1 MKNSKV
7 VMEIVII
14 ISLLFALSTV
24 VLADN
29 TQIIIGGGSTNTQND
44 TATNI
49 PNVVMNTT
57 TNTNVNTNTNTSYR
71 TNTNTETLPKTGVT
85 DGYVVAIL
93 VTVCAISAI
102 YAYKKIRDYNI
113 LVIPLSWMLF
123 AIPSLKD
130 IGSYIGR
137 LFAFSGGT
145 AVHARDF
152 LVYGRQ
158 YAVVLV
164 IGLLVST
171 PLPEK
176 LWRRIRT
183 SPLGTVL
190 LLVLFWVCVYCMA
203 VATNDPFM
211 YFSF

>member
-7 VMEIVII
+7 IMEIVII

-49 PNVVMNTT
+49 PNVINTT
-57 TNTNVNTNTNTSYR
+57 TNTNINTNTSYR

-102 YAYKKIRDYNI
+102 YAYKKIRDYN
-113 LVIPLSWMLF
+113 M
-123 AIPSLKD
+123 
-130 IGSYIGR
+130 
-137 LFAFSGGT
+137 
-145 AVHARDF
+145 
-152 LVYGRQ
+152 
-158 YAVVLV
+158 
-164 IGLLVST
+164 
-171 PLPEK
+171 
-176 LWRRIRT
+176 
-183 SPLGTVL
+183 
-190 LLVLFWVCVYCMA
+190 
-203 VATNDPFM
+203 
-211 YFSF
+211 

>member
-24 VLADN
+24 VWADN

-44 TATNI
+44 TATNV
-49 PNVVMNTT
+49 PNVVMNTTT

-102 YAYKKIRDYNI
+102 YAYKKIRDYN
-113 LVIPLSWMLF
+113 M
-123 AIPSLKD
+123 
-130 IGSYIGR
+130 
-137 LFAFSGGT
+137 
-145 AVHARDF
+145 
-152 LVYGRQ
+152 
-158 YAVVLV
+158 
-164 IGLLVST
+164 
-171 PLPEK
+171 
-176 LWRRIRT
+176 
-183 SPLGTVL
+183 
-190 LLVLFWVCVYCMA
+190 
-203 VATNDPFM
+203 
-211 YFSF
+211 

>member
-7 VMEIVII
+7 IMEIVII

-49 PNVVMNTT
+49 PNVINTT
-57 TNTNVNTNTNTSYR
+57 TNTNTNINTNTSYR

-102 YAYKKIRDYNI
+102 YAYKKIRDYN
-113 LVIPLSWMLF
+113 M
-123 AIPSLKD
+123 
-130 IGSYIGR
+130 
-137 LFAFSGGT
+137 
-145 AVHARDF
+145 
-152 LVYGRQ
+152 
-158 YAVVLV
+158 
-164 IGLLVST
+164 
-171 PLPEK
+171 
-176 LWRRIRT
+176 
-183 SPLGTVL
+183 
-190 LLVLFWVCVYCMA
+190 
-203 VATNDPFM
+203 
-211 YFSF
+211 

>member
-44 TATNI
+44 TATNV

-57 TNTNVNTNTNTSYR
+57 TNKNVN

-102 YAYKKIRDYNI
+102 YAYKKIRDYN
-113 LVIPLSWMLF
+113 M
-123 AIPSLKD
+123 
-130 IGSYIGR
+130 
-137 LFAFSGGT
+137 
-145 AVHARDF
+145 
-152 LVYGRQ
+152 
-158 YAVVLV
+158 
-164 IGLLVST
+164 
-171 PLPEK
+171 
-176 LWRRIRT
+176 
-183 SPLGTVL
+183 
-190 LLVLFWVCVYCMA
+190 
-203 VATNDPFM
+203 
-211 YFSF
+211 

>member
-71 TNTNTETLPKTGVT
+71 TNTNTETLPKT

-102 YAYKKIRDYNI
+102 YAYKKIRDYN
-113 LVIPLSWMLF
+113 M
-123 AIPSLKD
+123 
-130 IGSYIGR
+130 
-137 LFAFSGGT
+137 
-145 AVHARDF
+145 
-152 LVYGRQ
+152 
-158 YAVVLV
+158 
-164 IGLLVST
+164 
-171 PLPEK
+171 
-176 LWRRIRT
+176 
-183 SPLGTVL
+183 
-190 LLVLFWVCVYCMA
+190 
-203 VATNDPFM
+203 
-211 YFSF
+211 

>member
-49 PNVVMNTT
+49 
-57 TNTNVNTNTNTSYR
+57 TNVNTNTNTSYR

-102 YAYKKIRDYNI
+102 YAYKKIRDYN
-113 LVIPLSWMLF
+113 M
-123 AIPSLKD
+123 
-130 IGSYIGR
+130 
-137 LFAFSGGT
+137 
-145 AVHARDF
+145 
-152 LVYGRQ
+152 
-158 YAVVLV
+158 
-164 IGLLVST
+164 
-171 PLPEK
+171 
-176 LWRRIRT
+176 
-183 SPLGTVL
+183 
-190 LLVLFWVCVYCMA
+190 
-203 VATNDPFM
+203 
-211 YFSF
+211 

>member
-44 TATNI
+44 TATNV

-57 TNTNVNTNTNTSYR
+57 TNKNVNTNTNKSYR

-102 YAYKKIRDYNI
+102 YAYKKIRDYN
-113 LVIPLSWMLF
+113 M
-123 AIPSLKD
+123 
-130 IGSYIGR
+130 
-137 LFAFSGGT
+137 
-145 AVHARDF
+145 
-152 LVYGRQ
+152 
-158 YAVVLV
+158 
-164 IGLLVST
+164 
-171 PLPEK
+171 
-176 LWRRIRT
+176 
-183 SPLGTVL
+183 
-190 LLVLFWVCVYCMA
+190 
-203 VATNDPFM
+203 
-211 YFSF
+211 

>member
-44 TATNI
+44 TVTNI
-49 PNVVMNTT
+49 PNVINTT
-57 TNTNVNTNTNTSYR
+57 TNTNTNINTNTSYR

-102 YAYKKIRDYNI
+102 YAYKKIRDYN
-113 LVIPLSWMLF
+113 M
-123 AIPSLKD
+123 
-130 IGSYIGR
+130 
-137 LFAFSGGT
+137 
-145 AVHARDF
+145 
-152 LVYGRQ
+152 
-158 YAVVLV
+158 
-164 IGLLVST
+164 
-171 PLPEK
+171 
-176 LWRRIRT
+176 
-183 SPLGTVL
+183 
-190 LLVLFWVCVYCMA
+190 
-203 VATNDPFM
+203 
-211 YFSF
+211 